1 MLTSAL
7 SNVAPV
13 VLRGF
18 YSILNCVFDKPNST
32 LIALSATGGPTNSID
47 YFQYINADKFITQGG
62 TSSDYVKGD
71 GSLGL
76 LPNTIVY
83 TSGNQTISGVKTFSD
98 LPFVNGTGVSISGHT
113 HTFSDIT
120 NFSSGVLIGMY
131 SGIVPLNSGLF
142 VKTRIGGTLQSTTL
156 SSNDII
162 DFNDTPIFALGN
174 VSGSNAI
181 NFGADRLIQ
190 TLTLGGTSTTF
201 TKGTGWPSSSVSR
214 DIVLRITVTSATSIT
229 WTIVNDWFSQPPAGA
244 LSIGTHLFLLRA
256 IGSSIIEGH
265 YIGNKTN

>member
-1 MLTSAL
+1 MKINISDFNSA
-7 SNVAPV
+7 
-13 VLRGF
+13 VL
-18 YSILNCVFDKPNST
+18 
-32 LIALSATGGPTNSID
+32 
-47 YFQYINADKFITQGG
+47 NA
-62 TSSDYVKGD
+62 
-71 GSLGL
+71 
-76 LPNTIVY
+76 
-83 TSGNQTISGVKTFSD
+83 
-98 LPFVNGTGVSISGHT
+98 
-113 HTFSDIT
+113 
-120 NFSSGVLIGMY
+120 MY
-131 SGIVPLNSGLF
+131 SGVVPLNSGLF
-142 VKTRIGGTLQSTTL
+142 VKTRSGGTLQSTTL

-265 YIGNKTN
+265 YIGDKTN